1 MYTFYMKKWGMP
13 NGLLLRSKP
22 GMPSR
27 HFHKNKPGILDEYLH
42 KIWLIMR
49 LTTVI
54 LIACLMQVSAA
65 TFGQR
70 VTLKERNAPLER
82 VIEKIRQ
89 QTGYD
94 FLILDYKLITEAKK
108 VNLDI
113 NGLNVEE
120 ALKQVFADQNLTYTV
135 KDRSVVIKEKM
146 PSFLDRLAGAFAAI
160 DISGRVLD
168 ENGLPMVGATIQ
180 IKGSSRSVITD
191 KNGLFAFN
199 NVDEDAVVVISFL
212 GYISREIAAKN
223 ISGPI
228 RMEVATSKL
237 DEVSVTT
244 AYGIEKRTKELGY
257 SVAKITGEEISRA
270 NTGNILQ
277 GLIGKVSGMSIT
289 TQSSDMNPQ
298 MRILLRGIRSFG
310 QSSNNQPLFVLNG
323 SPLSFGSDFQAAQQ
337 VLTFINNINPAD
349 VEDVTVLK
357 GANGS
362 AIYGPEGVNGVIIIT
377 TKKGTRG
384 EPEISFRNNTS
395 FQRVDYRNDYRQR
408 TFGLGAGNL
417 DEFGMGQYD
426 PTSTFSWGPAYDGSM
441 VPIGNPDE
449 NGVYQMVK
457 YEDTKQAR
465 RFLDVAHVIR
475 NNLSVS
481 QSDEK
486 SSLYLGSGYTMQ
498 TGLLPGD
505 KQNQATILLNT
516 GRRMGKLNTQLN
528 INFARTDDDRGP
540 DLEDAIGNLPTFIPI
555 LRYKDYEN
563 DYWSNPNR
571 YYSGISPYQQLANRR
586 TKSTTNA
593 LSGNLSLEYKP
604 ATWLTITER
613 PGMNYSGVYSKT
625 KTIPVY
631 FSDYGHTLP
640 GKETDYLPGVG
651 DYSGSSTSLNN
662 DFILSTVNPA
672 GNFVIKTNFGN
683 TIRQNYSKDVRSGA
697 TLAIPVYNVSFARS
711 PALVS
716 EIELLSRT
724 ISVFGNTLLGYK
736 DRAFLELTAR
746 NEWDSKRAR
755 VARGKDLYF
764 GANSSLVLKEILPSL
779 SSLSW
784 LSAARFR
791 ASFAVSANMNIAPYQ
806 FERILGL
813 FNNYPYGDLISYGF
827 DETRNPNPLLKPER
841 VFSQEYGL
849 NVGLLGDRMLL
860 DMTYYYQK
868 NTSVI
873 LNVKNP
879 FLSGAPTIDNVGAF
893 QNSGIEIDL
902 RINPL
907 FRLDNGMAMT
917 VDARFAINDN
927 KVLKL
932 SDVYKGVFRGDD
944 GSANPYYARTGHS
957 AYEFAITDWK
967 RDPQGR
973 VIVDRITGMPQ
984 TQDFGVYE
992 IYGRTLPKYS
1002 GSVGLNFVWKAFTAG
1017 VLADASAGNDHK
1029 FSTSP
1034 AFITGTHPLTT
1045 LNNRE
1050 RYVFPNS
1057 SYDDGTGNYVAN
1069 TDVVVSDAGQ
1079 NLAYAFSGVSA
1090 HGLVDAAFLK
1100 VREFSLQYRVP
1111 YKAGPFKDLTASVYA
1126 RDLFNFYPASNII
1139 GDPGLTRGVGTREF
1153 VAAPSNLDGGSS
1165 DANTLPGTVLY
1176 GFTFSFRL

>member
-1 MYTFYMKKWGMP
+1 MYTFYTKKWGMP
-13 NGLLLRSKP
+13 NGAL
-22 GMPSR
+22 
-27 HFHKNKPGILDEYLH
+27 HENKPGILHEYVH

-54 LIACLMQVSAA
+54 LIACLVQVSAA

-82 VIEKIRQ
+82 VIEKIRL

-94 FLILDYKLITEAKK
+94 FLILDYKLITDAKK
-108 VNLDI
+108 VNLNIKD
-113 NGLNVEE
+113 LNVEE

-135 KDRSVVIKEKM
+135 KDKSVVINEKT
-146 PSFLDRLAGAFAAI
+146 PSFLDRLAGAFTAI
-160 DISGRVLD
+160 DVSGRVLD
-168 ENGLPMVGATIQ
+168 ENGLPMVGATVQ
-180 IKGSSRSVITD
+180 IKGTNRTVITD
-191 KNGLFAFN
+191 KNGLFEFN
-199 NVDEDAVVVISFL
+199 NVDEDAVILVSFL
-212 GYISREIAAKN
+212 GYKSREIAVKN
-223 ISGPI
+223 VKGPI

-257 SVAKITGEEISRA
+257 SVAKITGEEINRA
-270 NTGNILQ
+270 NSGNILQ
-277 GLIGKVSGMSIT
+277 GLVGKVSGMNIT

-310 QSSNNQPLFVLNG
+310 QSSNNQPLFILNG
-323 SPLSFGSDFQAAQQ
+323 SPLSFGSDQEAGQL
-337 VLTFINNINPAD
+337 VLNFINNINPAD

-377 TKKGTRG
+377 TKKGKAG
-384 EPEISFRNNTS
+384 EASVNFRNNTS

-417 DEFGMGQYD
+417 DEFGMGKYD

-449 NGVYQMVK
+449 NGDYQMVK

-465 RFLDVAHVIR
+465 RFLNVAHVIR

-486 SSLYLGSGYTMQ
+486 SSLYLGSGYTIQ

-516 GRRMGKLNTQLN
+516 TRRMGKLSTQMN

-540 DLEDAIGNLPTFIPI
+540 DIADVMGTLPTFIPI
-555 LRYKDYEN
+555 LSYKDYEN
-563 DYWSNPNR
+563 GYWANPSR
-571 YYSGISPYQQLANRR
+571 YYNGISPYQTLATRR
-586 TKSTTNA
+586 TKATTNA

-604 ATWLTITER
+604 VQWLTITER
-613 PGMNYSGVYSKT
+613 PGMNYSGINSKSKT
-625 KTIPVY
+625 APIY
-631 FSDYGHTLP
+631 FSEYAHTLP
-640 GKETDYLPGVG
+640 GKEVDFMPGVG
-651 DYSGSSTSLNN
+651 DYSGTSTSLNN
-662 DFILSTVNPA
+662 DLILSTVNPA
-672 GNFVIKTNFGN
+672 GDFVIKTNFGN
-683 TIRQNYSKDVRSGA
+683 TIRQNFTKDLRSGA
-697 TLAIPVYNVSFARS
+697 TLAIPIYNVAFARS
-711 PALVS
+711 PAIIS
-716 EIELLSRT
+716 EVEILSRT
-724 ISVFGNTLLGYK
+724 ISVFGNALIGYK
-736 DRAFLELTAR
+736 DRVFLELTGR
-746 NEWDSKRAR
+746 NEWDSKRAK

-764 GANSSLVLKEILPSL
+764 GANSSVVLNEVLPSL

-813 FNNYPYGDLISYGF
+813 FGGYPYGDLISYGF
-827 DETRNPNPLLKPER
+827 DATKNPNPLLKPER

-849 NVGLLGDRMLL
+849 NLGFLENRLTM

-868 NTSVI
+868 NSSVI
-873 LNVKNP
+873 LDVKNA

-893 QNSGIEIDL
+893 QNNGMEFDL
-902 RINPL
+902 KLNPL
-907 FRLDNGMAMT
+907 FRLPNGMALI
-917 VDARFAINDN
+917 VDGRFAINDN
-927 KVLKL
+927 KVLQL

-944 GSANPYYARTGHS
+944 GNAQPYYARTGRS
-957 AYEFAITDWK
+957 AYEFAVTDWK

-973 VIVDRITGMPQ
+973 VIVDRTTGMPQ
-984 TQDFGVYE
+984 TEDYGVYE

-1002 GSVGLNFVWKAFTAG
+1002 GSVGLNFVWKGFTAT
-1017 VLADASAGNDHK
+1017 VLADAIAGNDHM
-1029 FSTSP
+1029 FSTGS
-1034 AFITGTHPLTT
+1034 AFITGAHPLTT

-1069 TDVVVSDAGQ
+1069 TDVVVSDVGQ
-1079 NLAYAFSGVSA
+1079 NLSYAFSAVGA

-1100 VREFSLQYRVP
+1100 IREFSLQYRVP
-1111 YKAGPFKDLTASVYA
+1111 SKAGPFKDLTASIYA
-1126 RDLFNFYPASNII
+1126 RDLFNFYPSSNII

-1153 VAAPSNLDGGSS
+1153 MQAPSNLDGGSS
-1165 DANTLPGTVLY
+1165 DGNTLPGTVLY